1 MIYLGSHY
9 YLLILE
15 NPRHM
20 TCRIYLSMACEVS
33 SPAISKR
40 WGEGARSYSLV
51 KVSIY
56 IRVGRSR
63 QSCKLHT
70 LKGVPFLN
78 RRYKIGVPY
87 PLKIVY
93 KRGRGWAFAFITFL
107 EDLSHRAFKK
117 KKRNITLLPTG
128 VLVLSISREV
138 VACFRFW
145 HFGEDTFSRASPRSE
160 STFPRT
166 SSRQLAWR
174 NTSPRAFWL
183 IFGWTLTISG
193 TFHTLTAS
201 FSARAWVINWLL
213 TTIDIEGLP
222 RNKNKKSNI
231 FILQTFKLITI
242 FQQVS

>member
-20 TCRIYLSMACEVS
+20 TCRIYLSMACQVS
-33 SPAISKR
+33 SLAISKR

-56 IRVGRSR
+56 KRVGRSR

-107 EDLSHRAFKK
+107 EDLSHRGYKK
-117 KKRNITLLPTG
+117 KKEHYLVTNRSSRSLDLPRGSGMLSVLTLFRRLRLGVNALFHGLPLGNLHGETLLRG
-128 VLVLSISREV
+128 L
-138 VACFRFW
+138 
-145 HFGEDTFSRASPRSE
+145 
-160 STFPRT
+160 
-166 SSRQLAWR
+166 
-174 NTSPRAFWL
+174 
-183 IFGWTLTISG
+183 FGWYSGEHSRSAAHSTLSLLRFLQG
-193 TFHTLTAS
+193 LE
-201 FSARAWVINWLL
+201 LL
-213 TTIDIEGLP
+213 TGCWQPLTSKVYQET
-222 RNKNKKSNI
+222 RTKS
-231 FILQTFKLITI
+231 QTFLFYKHLGLLRS
-242 FQQVS
+242 FNK